1 MDLKE
6 VKLKI
11 NKINSIGTFYEEVFQ
26 IIKDHHENELKATG
40 LDLHFISDQAS
51 IREDIKILIS
61 GQYKEETEKQFPN
74 LKMII
79 VPYTGLNGIDLEL
92 AKKNNLVIKNSSAH
106 GKFVAERA
114 LALILTVLGKIVY
127 YHNNLIRGD
136 WSKRTESDRVDW
148 KTLSKKRVAIY
159 GYGVI
164 GKRLHDYMKAFDV
177 EVGVL
182 NYKNRLYENVTL
194 FQSLE
199 ELAKWCDILVIA
211 APLNDETKASID
223 KKILEKLKSSI
234 LINVARGPIVV
245 EDDLYEALKSN
256 TLEGFGSD
264 VWYQYPNKDQKNIMP
279 SKYPLESFENVVMTP
294 HCGGFEET
302 SLSLRCQDV
311 VEQIIEYSK
320 SYLI

>member
-1 MDLKE
+1 MDIKE
-6 VKLKI
+6 VKLKV
-11 NKINSIGTFYEEVFQ
+11 NKINSIGTFYQEIYQ
-26 IIKDHHENELKATG
+26 IINENHGNDLKATG
-40 LDLHFISDQAS
+40 LDLHFISDKMS

-92 AKKNNLVIKNSSAH
+92 AKKNNLVIRNSSAH

-127 YHNNLIRGD
+127 YHNNLLKGD
-136 WSKRTESDRVDW
+136 WSKRMETDRVDW
-148 KTLSKKRVAIY
+148 KTLSKKKVAIY

-164 GKRLHDYMKAFDV
+164 GKNLHSYMKAFDV

-182 NYKNRLYENVTL
+182 NYKNRLYDNVTI
-194 FQSLE
+194 FQTLE
-199 ELAKWCDILVIA
+199 DLADWCDIFFVT
-211 APLNDETKASID
+211 APLNDATKASID
-223 KKILEKLKSSI
+223 KKVFNKLKSSI
-234 LINVARGPIVV
+234 LINVGRGPIVS
-245 EDDLYEALKSN
+245 EEDLYEALDSN
-256 TLEGFGSD
+256 TLGGFGSD
-264 VWYQYPNKDQKNIMP
+264 VWYQYPNKEQKNIMP

-302 SLSLRCQDV
+302 SLTLRCQDV
-311 VEQIIEYSK
+311 VNQIIEYSK
-320 SYLI
+320 SYLL